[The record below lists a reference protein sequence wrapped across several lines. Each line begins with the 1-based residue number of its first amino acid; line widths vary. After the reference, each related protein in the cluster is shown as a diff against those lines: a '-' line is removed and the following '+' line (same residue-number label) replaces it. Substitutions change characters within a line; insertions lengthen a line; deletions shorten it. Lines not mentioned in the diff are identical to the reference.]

1 MILNLFGG
9 VALLLYGMRL
19 MGDGMQNIAGSRMR
33 HILGTLT
40 GNRVIGLGTGALVTA
55 LLQSSSATTVMLVG
69 FVSAGFMALEPTL
82 GVILG
87 ADIGTTL
94 TVQLIA
100 LNILEYAPLL
110 IGLGAA
116 LILATRQRQYHY
128 VGQAVLGFGFI
139 FMAMRIVGETA
150 ETLPE
155 SEMFGEVL
163 VGLEDAPILMILIA
177 AAFTAVVQSS
187 AGTIGVALVLVD
199 RGVMTLSLAIPIM
212 LGANIGTSATALIS
226 SLGTTPEAR
235 RVAVAHLLF
244 KVLGAV
250 LVFPLMGV
258 LAALVTVLAGDPA
271 RQVAHAH
278 SLFNVGIA
286 LLFLPLTRPF
296 AWFVRRLIPER
307 EEGEEP
313 FRARYLDSHVLDSPA
328 LAVGQA
334 TREVLRA
341 ADIVQGMV
349 RDSIRV
355 FERDDIELLQDIR
368 RRDDRVD
375 LLEAEIKRYL
385 SRLGQHDLTEELSK
399 QEIGLLYVA
408 NDLEI
413 IGDIVDL
420 SLMDLANDKIQGR
433 HTFSED
439 GMAEIRD
446 LHAKVAENLDLAV
459 AAYTAGSVELGE
471 KVLRHKVR
479 INQIERQLRRTHINR
494 LHAGMKVSLDTSSIH
509 LDVLSDLKRINSHAT
524 NIAYVVLGEI

>member
-1 MILNLFGG
+1 MSADQMILNLFGG
-9 VALLLYGMRL
+9 IALLLYGMRL

-33 HILGTLT
+33 RILGTLT
-40 GNRVIGLGTGALVTA
+40 GTRVVGLGTGALVTA
-55 LLQSSSATTVMLVG
+55 VLQSSSATTVMLVG
-69 FVSAGFMALEPTL
+69 FVSAGFMALEQTL

-100 LNILEYAPLL
+100 FNILEYAPLL

-116 LILATRQRQYHY
+116 LILATRERQYHY

-139 FMAMRIVGETA
+139 FLAMSIVGEAA
-150 ETLPE
+150 EALPE
-155 SEMFGEVL
+155 SEMFREIL
-163 VGLEDAPILMILIA
+163 VGLEDAPVLMILIA

-199 RGVMTLSLAIPIM
+199 RGVLDLSLAIPVI

-244 KVLGAV
+244 KVLGV
-250 LVFPLMGV
+250 LIV
-258 LAALVTVLAGDPA
+258 LPIMTGLADLVVLLAGDPA

-278 SLFNVGIA
+278 SLFNIGIA
-286 LLFLPLTRPF
+286 ALFLPLTRPF
-296 AWFVRRLIPER
+296 AWVVRRLIPER
-307 EEGEEP
+307 GEGEEP

-355 FERDDIELLQDIR
+355 FENDDVELLEDIR

-385 SRLGQHDLTEELSK
+385 SRVSTISPRSCPSRKLGFCMSRTILRLSG
-399 QEIGLLYVA
+399 I
-408 NDLEI
+408 
-413 IGDIVDL
+413 
-420 SLMDLANDKIQGR
+420 
-433 HTFSED
+433 
-439 GMAEIRD
+439 
-446 LHAKVAENLDLAV
+446 
-459 AAYTAGSVELGE
+459 
-471 KVLRHKVR
+471 
-479 INQIERQLRRTHINR
+479 
-494 LHAGMKVSLDTSSIH
+494 SS
-509 LDVLSDLKRINSHAT
+509 T
-524 NIAYVVLGEI
+524 